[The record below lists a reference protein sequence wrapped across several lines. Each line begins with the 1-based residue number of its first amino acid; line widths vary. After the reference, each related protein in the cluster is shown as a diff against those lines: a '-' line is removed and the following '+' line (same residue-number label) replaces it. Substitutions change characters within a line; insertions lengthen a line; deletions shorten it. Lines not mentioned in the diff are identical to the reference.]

1 MQVAGLLGKG
11 ICQAGSFPQLPAEHR
26 LLEAASQMRPQR
38 STGTISC
45 LYNDPLPT
53 HCPQQLG
60 TRVAGEGYS
69 GKIPE
74 AGRSLTRD
82 LVTGMETI
90 QVYVAAG
97 VQGAALQVPP
107 AGLSARAGHHTLPPI
122 PWAVAPRGCANSRRF
137 PHLPQGRACCVFPDL
152 GQLCNQ
158 CQVTCGDP

>member
-26 LLEAASQMRPQR
+26 LLKAASQMRPQR

-60 TRVAGEGYS
+60 TRAAGEGYS

-107 AGLSARAGHHTLPPI
+107 AGLSST
-122 PWAVAPRGCANSRRF
+122 WA
-137 PHLPQGRACCVFPDL
+137 
-152 GQLCNQ
+152 Q
-158 CQVTCGDP
+158 CQGWSPHSPSNPVGCGTEGLRKFPAISSPPPGQSLLCVP